1 VEMLKNITVKN
12 KIKPSELRKNQSR
25 NERYYHL
32 MLLPGMILL
41 ITFSIIPMFGILM
54 AFQDFRPAL
63 GLTGSRWVGLDHFR
77 MLFTTPQVGR
87 IFSNTI
93 IIAVG
98 KIIVGMIVPII
109 FALLLN
115 EVRFKKFKST
125 VQTIVYLPNFISW
138 VVLGTVMS
146 MTFSYN
152 GMVNDL
158 LYSLGFERIMFMGSN
173 TWFRPLLIATDVWR
187 GYGYGT
193 IIYLAALATIDPGL
207 YEAAE
212 MDGANRFKQVLY
224 ITLPS
229 MLPTIILLATLNLGN
244 VLNAGFDQVF
254 NMYNP
259 VVYETGDIIDT
270 YVFRRGLLDMQFS
283 FATAVGLLRSVIGF
297 ILICISYKLAS
308 KFAGY
313 RIF

>member
-1 VEMLKNITVKN
+1 MELSNDLPKRK
-12 KIKPSELRKNQSR
+12 KAKPTETKRNQRKN
-25 NERYYHL
+25 EAYYHA
-32 MLLPGMILL
+32 MLFPGMVLL
-41 ITFSIIPMFGILM
+41 FIFSIIPMFGILM

-63 GLTGSRWVGLDHFR
+63 GITGSRWVGFEHFR
-77 MLFTTPQVGR
+77 MLFQTPQVGR
-87 IFSNTI
+87 IFTNTI

-158 LYSLGFERIMFMGSN
+158 LYALGFDRIMFMGSN
-173 TWFRPLLIATDVWR
+173 TWFRPLLIGTDVWR

-212 MDGANRFKQVLY
+212 MDGANRFQQMRF

-259 VVYETGDIIDT
+259 VVYQTGDIIDT

-297 ILICISYKLAS
+297 VLICISYKLAS